1 MLQRINAHY
10 INGSWRTV
18 AAPEWFTLIN
28 PTTEEAVSCVA
39 RADAAM
45 VNEAVAAAYHAQ
57 DSWGRL
63 EFTERAE
70 YLQSMADYLQAHA
83 EELTQAIT
91 DELGCPLWFSK
102 MVQVDDPID
111 ALAKHVG
118 YARALEREQQW
129 DARLKVRKEPVG
141 VCGLITPWNYPLHQL
156 IAKVAPALLAGCTL
170 IVKPAEQT
178 PRSALL
184 LAMAAEAAGVP
195 AGVFNLVLGCGAEIG
210 DILCQHP
217 DVDCI
222 SFTGSTRVGRLIQ
235 RNCADTVK
243 RVCLELGGKSAF
255 IIGQTER
262 LADAVKLGVEDVMM
276 NSGQTCVALT
286 RMLVPADRYQEACDL
301 AADVAKQ
308 LVVGDPKAE
317 DTFLGPVVNQQ
328 QYQSILQYIESGIED
343 GARLIAGGGER
354 PAGLSQGY
362 YIAPTIFA
370 DVHND
375 MRIAREEIFG
385 PVLCMIPYSDEDEA
399 LRLANDS
406 PYGLSGRVWADDAD
420 ERQRLAV
427 GIRAGLIFT
436 NAAEWHNAAPF
447 GGFKQSGYGRELG
460 LAGVEEFL
468 ELKSIVHEEAAH
480 D

>member
-1 MLQRINAHY
+1 MLQRINAHF

-18 AAPEWFTLIN
+18 AAPEWFTLVN
-28 PTTEEAVSCVA
+28 PATEEAISCVA

-45 VNEAVAAAYHAQ
+45 VNEAIAAAYHAQ
-57 DSWGRL
+57 DAWGRL
-63 EFTERAE
+63 DFTERAG
-70 YLQSMADYLQAHA
+70 YLQQMADYLTAHRD
-83 EELTQAIT
+83 ELAQAIT
-91 DELGCPLWFSK
+91 DELGCPLWFSRE
-102 MVQVDDPID
+102 VQVDDPID
-111 ALAKHVG
+111 ALRNHVG
-118 YARALEREQQW
+118 FAATLQREQSW
-129 DARLKVRKEPVG
+129 DARLKVRKEPIG

-156 IAKVAPALLAGCTL
+156 IAKVAPALLAGCPV

-178 PRSALL
+178 PRSAII
-184 LAMAAEAAGVP
+184 LAMAAEAAGLP
-195 AGVFNLVLGCGAEIG
+195 AGVFNLVLGCGEQIG
-210 DILCQHP
+210 TILCQHP

-243 RVCLELGGKSAF
+243 KVCLELGGKSAF
-255 IIGQTER
+255 VVGQTKR
-262 LADAVKLGVEDVMM
+262 LAEAVKLGVEDVML

-286 RMLVPADRYQEACDL
+286 RMLVPAERYEEACAL
-301 AADVAKQ
+301 AAKVASQ
-308 LVVGDPKAE
+308 LTIGDPKAE
-317 DTFLGPVVNQQ
+317 DSFLGPVVSQQ
-328 QYQSILQYIESGIED
+328 QYQAVLQYIELGLDE
-343 GARLIAGGGER
+343 GARLLCGGTER

-370 DVHND
+370 DVHNE

-406 PYGLSGRVWADDAD
+406 PYGLSGRVWADDDA
-420 ERQRLAV
+420 ERERLAL

-436 NAAEWHNAAPF
+436 NGAEWHNAAPF

-468 ELKSIVHEEAAH
+468 TLKSIVTEVVH

>member
-1 MLQRINAHY
+1 MLQRINAHF

-18 AAPEWFTLIN
+18 VAPEWFTLIN
-28 PTTEEAVSCVA
+28 PATEEAVSCVA

-45 VNEAVAAAYHAQ
+45 VNEAIAAAYHAQ
-57 DSWGRL
+57 DAWGRL
-63 EFTERAE
+63 DFTERGQ
-70 YLQSMADYLQAHA
+70 YLQQIADYLTAHA
-83 EELTQAIT
+83 DELAQAIS

-102 MVQVDDPID
+102 LVQVKDPID
-111 ALAKHVG
+111 ALQKHVG
-118 YARALEREQQW
+118 YAASLQREQQW
-129 DARLKVRKEPVG
+129 DDRLKVRREPVG

-156 IAKVAPALLAGCTL
+156 IAKVAPALLAGCAV

-178 PRSALL
+178 PRSAIL
-184 LAMAAEAAGVP
+184 LAMAAEAAGLP
-195 AGVFNLVLGCGAEIG
+195 AGVFNLILGSGAEIG

-235 RNCADTVK
+235 RNAADSVK

-255 IIGQTER
+255 IIGQTKR
-262 LADAVKLGVEDVMM
+262 LAEAVQLGVEDVML

-286 RMLVPADRYQEACDL
+286 RMLVPAERYEEACEL
-301 AADVAKQ
+301 AAGVAKQ
-308 LVVGDPKAE
+308 LKVGDPKAE
-317 DTFLGPVVNQQ
+317 DSFLGPVVNQQ
-328 QYQSILQYIESGIED
+328 QYQSVLQYIELGLEE
-343 GARLIAGGGER
+343 GARLIAGGTER
-354 PAGLSQGY
+354 PAGCSQGY

-370 DVHND
+370 DVHNG

-385 PVLCMIPYSDEDEA
+385 PVLCIIPYSDEDEA

-406 PYGLSGRVWADDAD
+406 PYGLSGRVWADDDA
-420 ERQRLAV
+420 ERERLAL

-468 ELKSIVHEEAAH
+468 TLKSIVTEEQSH

>member
-1 MLQRINAHY
+1 MLQRINAHF

-18 AAPEWFTLIN
+18 VAPEWFTLVN
-28 PTTEEAVSCVA
+28 PATEEAVSCVA

-45 VNEAVAAAYHAQ
+45 VNEAIAAAYHAQ
-57 DSWGRL
+57 DGWGRL
-63 EFTERAE
+63 SFTERAS
-70 YLQSMADYLQAHA
+70 YLQQIADYLTAHA
-83 EELTQAIT
+83 DELTQAIS

-102 MVQVDDPID
+102 LVQVEDPID
-111 ALAKHVG
+111 ALRNHVG
-118 YARALEREQQW
+118 YAAKLQREQPW

-156 IAKVAPALLAGCTL
+156 IAKVAPALLAGCPV

-178 PRSALL
+178 PRSAIV
-184 LAMAAEAAGVP
+184 LAMAAEAAGLP
-195 AGVFNLVLGCGAEIG
+195 AGVFNLVLGCGEQIG
-210 DILCQHP
+210 TILCQHP

-235 RNCADTVK
+235 RNCAGTVK
-243 RVCLELGGKSAF
+243 KVCLELGGKSAF
-255 IIGQTER
+255 IIGQTKR
-262 LADAVKLGVEDVMM
+262 LAEAVQLGVEDVML

-286 RMLVPADRYQEACDL
+286 RMLVPAERYEEACEL
-301 AADVAKQ
+301 AVGVAQQ
-308 LVVGDPKAE
+308 LKVGDPKAE
-317 DTFLGPVVNQQ
+317 DSFLGPVVNQQ
-328 QYQSILQYIESGIED
+328 QYQAVQQYIELGLDE
-343 GARLIAGGGER
+343 GARLIAGGTER
-354 PAGLSQGY
+354 PAGCSQGY

-370 DVHND
+370 DVHNG

-385 PVLCMIPYSDEDEA
+385 PVLCIIPYSDEDEA

-406 PYGLSGRVWADDAD
+406 PYGLSGRVWADDDA
-420 ERQRLAV
+420 ERERLAL

-468 ELKSIVHEEAAH
+468 TLKSIVTEEPQH
-480 D
+480 G